1 MNRFATYGNDVA
13 VAPRDVL
20 AAGEEGTHGIEESAD
35 LGVHGHRRSAIWS
48 VRSFQFGW
56 GPDRAMWALFFF
68 DSAMWALEVGPYP
81 EFNVRKTGP
90 VII

>member
-1 MNRFATYGNDVA
+1 MNRFGTYGNDVA

-56 GPDRAMWALFFF
+56 GPDRAMWALFFLIVQCGLLKLGLTQN
-68 DSAMWALEVGPYP
+68 SM
-81 EFNVRKTGP
+81 
-90 VII
+90 